1 MFRNNLLHS
10 RRWLEPEGLRKSTST
25 KDLAVRCKRV
35 QANCVHHPLLSGSS
49 LLWPVRAQTVL
60 EKRNKTK
67 TGRSYGLQCSSFLSA
82 SRLFWLP
89 LCILLRCYSPNICA
103 QKGLSLDF
111 SLLSLGYYL
120 LSLSFLGVCFYLRIF
135 GCAGS
140 SLLRGFSSSCRF
152 SSCFSSGGA
161 GASHWS
167 GFSSRKAQALG
178 APWLSSCRSWAL
190 EPRHRSC
197 AARV

>member
-1 MFRNNLLHS
+1 MQESRSQLCSSPFTVWVQSAVACQSSDCTRKEKQNENRKKLPTAMFKFS
-10 RRWLEPEGLRKSTST
+10 FCVSTF
-25 KDLAVRCKRV
+25 LAPLVYPS
-35 QANCVHHPLLSGSS
+35 PLLLPKHMCSEGSVLGLLPS
-49 LLWPVRAQTVL
+49 LTRI
-60 EKRNKTK
+60 
-67 TGRSYGLQCSSFLSA
+67 
-82 SRLFWLP
+82 LFT
-89 LCILLRCYSPNICA
+89 
-103 QKGLSLDF
+103 
-111 SLLSLGYYL
+111 